1 MYSWLTCA
9 AEDYYA
15 NDYPED
21 EVASDDERGMG
32 AYEHR
37 KGASDDEEY
46 DEDTAAWSDD
56 DNSRYSWKRNVGDT
70 GVSGVRESNNEEA
83 S

>member
-1 MYSWLTCA
+1 MLIRV

-32 AYEHR
+32 AYGHR
-37 KGASDDEEY
+37 RRASDDEEY
-46 DEDTAAWSDD
+46 DEDTAAWSDEGED
-56 DNSRYSWKRNVGDT
+56 SRYPWKRNVRGG
-70 GVSGVRESNNEEA
+70 GVNGIRGSNDEKDC
-83 S
+83 